1 LKKAIVTGATGFV
14 GKWVVRELL
23 NNGVEVIAIARE
35 GSKKLSIF
43 EGLSVKVVECNLNH
57 LAKLPELIS
66 DRDID
71 IVYHFAWQGIS
82 DADTK
87 DSVIQIQNLQ
97 ATLDVL
103 NAMTVMGIKA
113 FVGAGSLHE
122 AESQLEMMDN
132 KVISNLG
139 YMYKAAKI
147 AAHYMGKAKAGDSK
161 IKFFWPIISNTYGEG
176 EESGR
181 LINMVIRKVLVGES
195 PDLSSGEQ
203 YYDFVH
209 ISDVAKAFYL
219 IGEKGKNGSNY
230 IIGSG
235 YARPLKEFLS
245 EVGRI
250 ANPNVELGFGKIKA
264 SVVNMPHETF
274 NMTNLIEDTGFEPK
288 VSFEEGITRTV
299 EWIKKDINKD
309 RKFNATF

>member
-1 LKKAIVTGATGFV
+1 MKKAIVTGATGFV

-23 NNGVEVIAIARE
+23 NNGVEVIVIARE

-57 LAKLPELIS
+57 LEKLPELIL

-87 DSVIQIQNLQ
+87 DSAIQIQNLQ
-97 ATLDVL
+97 STLDVL
-103 NAMTVMGIKA
+103 NTMTVMGIKA

-122 AESQLEMMDN
+122 AESQLEMTEN

-147 AAHYMGKAKAGDSK
+147 AAHYMAKAKAGDAK
-161 IKFFWPIISNTYGEG
+161 INFFWPVISNAYGEG

-181 LINMVIRKVLVGES
+181 LINMIIRQVLVGES

-219 IGEKGKNGSNY
+219 IGEQGKNGSNY

-250 ANPNVELGFGKIKA
+250 ANPNVQLGFGKIKA
-264 SVVNMPHETF
+264 SVVNLPHETF
-274 NMTNLIEDTGFEPK
+274 NMTNLIEDTGFKPK

-299 EWIKKDINKD
+299 EWIKKEI
-309 RKFNATF
+309 